1 MDEDSKRLFKLTM
14 LDWVGND
21 LYKDKVN
28 NALKLNEITPL
39 LQGVPN
45 IQTSRCAA
53 GIYKKERCLV
63 QQISASNYLSEEF
76 MKSNEKQVFEND
88 II

>member
-14 LDWVGND
+14 LDCVGND

-39 LQGVPN
+39 LQGISN
-45 IQTSRCAA
+45 FQTSRCAA

-63 QQISASNYLSEEF
+63 QN
-76 MKSNEKQVFEND
+76 
-88 II
+88 